1 MYAVPYVQFE
11 VHLFISYARVTR
23 VLRLIYFR
31 GRVTYMAI
39 GLPLRFLVGY
49 MKIITEWLLYPIE
62 VVAQAPCVGCLTTTS
77 YDIP

>member
-49 MKIITEWLLYPIE
+49 MLITECLPYPIE
-62 VVAQAPCVGCLTTTS
+62 VVAQAPCVRLL
-77 YDIP
+77 DNHVL